1 MLQNILFW
9 NVLSLGWLFTL
20 CNVLLKAKLGESNK
34 FYYDEKL
41 KRWVEEGAE
50 PPTEE
55 AALPPPPMIAAFQ
68 SGNQNYSIKDAIK
81 AETLDSAAAGT
92 EIKSPSSEKSSGIP
106 PIPPSS
112 NQFTAHGRT
121 GVRSRYIL

>member
-1 MLQNILFW
+1 M
-9 NVLSLGWLFTL
+9 
-20 CNVLLKAKLGESNK
+20 KAKLGESNK

-68 SGNQNYSIKDAIK
+68 SGNQDYSIKDAIK
-81 AETLDSAAAGT
+81 AETLDTAAAGT
-92 EIKSPSSEKSSGIP
+92 ELKCPTSSEKSSGIP

-112 NQFTAHGRT
+112 NQFTARGRT
-121 GVRSRYIL
+121 GVRSRYIWQKVLSLSFLNTLSLTHNICMWY